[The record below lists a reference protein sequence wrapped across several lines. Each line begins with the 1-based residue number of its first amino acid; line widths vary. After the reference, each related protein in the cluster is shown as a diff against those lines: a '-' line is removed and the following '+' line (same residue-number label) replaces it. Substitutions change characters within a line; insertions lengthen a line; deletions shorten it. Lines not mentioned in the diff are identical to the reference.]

1 MKTIFSD
8 YISTKVQDA
17 FESEIENDKNK
28 CVPFITFSRE
38 YGCGADHITQKICSV
53 LSSCSSP
60 DGKVY
65 EWKRINHE
73 VVAKAAEEI
82 GVPAEIVK
90 EMTYQKINDYFVSSF
105 FNFSFSKYSK
115 PSIATVRN
123 AIARV
128 IAKFAQEGRV
138 IILGRGGASITR
150 HYENSLHI
158 RLHAP
163 KEWRVKQVA
172 EREKIT
178 IEKAKILTQKI
189 DTERYAL
196 RNYFEGTASDKTIFD
211 VIYNSM
217 TLSEDEIIESILA
230 VARKK
235 GFIS

>member
-8 YISTKVQDA
+8 YISSKVQDTLQSD
-17 FESEIENDKNK
+17 FDNKNAK
-28 CVPFITFSRE
+28 YVPFITFSRE
-38 YGCGADHITQKICSV
+38 YGCGGDHITQKICSV
-53 LSSCSSP
+53 LSSCSDS
-60 DGKVY
+60 DGKVC

-73 VVAKAAEEI
+73 VIAEAAAEI

-90 EMTYQKINDYFVSSF
+90 EMTYQKIDDYFVSSF

-115 PSIATVRN
+115 PSVDTVRN

-163 KEWRVKQVA
+163 IEWRVKQVA
-172 EREKIT
+172 EREKIS
-178 IEKAKILTQKI
+178 IEKAKVLTKKI
-189 DTERYAL
+189 DSERYAL
-196 RNYFEGTASDKTIFD
+196 RNYFEGAASDKTIFD

-230 VARKK
+230 IARKK

>member
-1 MKTIFSD
+1 MKTIFSN
-8 YISTKVQDA
+8 YISSKVHDTFQSNS
-17 FESEIENDKNK
+17 ESDNANYI
-28 CVPFITFSRE
+28 PFITFSRE
-38 YGCGADHITQKICSV
+38 YGCGGDHITQKICSV
-53 LSSCSSP
+53 LSSCSGS

-73 VVAKAAEEI
+73 VIAEAAAEI

-90 EMTYQKINDYFVSSF
+90 EMTYQKIDEYFVSSF

-115 PSIATVRN
+115 PSVDTVRN

-128 IAKFAQEGRV
+128 IAKFAHEGRV

-150 HYENSLHI
+150 HYKNSLHI

-163 KEWRVKQVA
+163 IEWRVKQVA
-172 EREKIT
+172 EREDIS
-178 IEKAKILTQKI
+178 IEKAKVLIHKI
-189 DTERYAL
+189 DSERSSL
-196 RNYFEGTASDKTIFD
+196 RNYFEGTATDKTIFD
-211 VIYNSM
+211 AIYNSM

-230 VARKK
+230 IARKK